1 MPNQTAK
8 SAFETFTGSLE
19 ERGSALAKLE
29 KQRVT
34 SLEKANTKDVV
45 FNGLAYQLGQ
55 LIHELTLESDSGRI
69 TSERLQATSMNRVAS
84 QRRSEALQLYRNFDA
99 IQEWLKGRVVKK
111 RKQKIAFTSLTA
123 MLKAFK
129 VETQPKVEQTDD
141 KSSAT
146 PSTKVDE
153 KPNVGTKDQPKVDTQ
168 DAKASDAQ
176 PEVETNEPKK
186 VHKLK
191 MPRTSKDVAQLVTDL
206 IIKLQLDENEV
217 LEEIFNNIETSFPKG
232 NSTVSMVK
240 YPSSKTGTDDIPF

>member
-1 MPNQTAK
+1 MSNQTAK
-8 SAFETFTGSLE
+8 AFETFSGTVE
-19 ERGSALAKLE
+19 ERGYTLAKLE
-29 KQRVT
+29 KDRVT

-84 QRRSEALQLYRNFDA
+84 QRRSEALQYYRLYPLIMD
-99 IQEWLKGRVVKK
+99 WKSKRVLNK

-129 VETQPKVEQTDD
+129 AETQPKVDKTDD

-153 KPNVGTKDQPKVDTQ
+153 KPNVGTTDQPKVETK
-168 DAKASDAQ
+168 DAKASDTQ
-176 PEVETNEPKK
+176 PRLRK
-186 VHKLK
+186 
-191 MPRTSKDVAQLVTDL
+191 
-206 IIKLQLDENEV
+206 
-217 LEEIFNNIETSFPKG
+217 
-232 NSTVSMVK
+232 
-240 YPSSKTGTDDIPF
+240 

>member
-8 SAFETFTGSLE
+8 AFETFSGTLE

-34 SLEKANTKDVV
+34 SIEKANTKDVA
-45 FNGLAYQLGQ
+45 FNGLAYQLGK

-69 TSERLQATSMNRVAS
+69 SSDRLQATSMNRVAS

-129 VETQPKVEQTDD
+129 AETQPKVDKTDT
-141 KSSAT
+141 KVSAT

-153 KPNVGTKDQPKVDTQ
+153 KPNVGTTQPKVEPTDTKVSDTQ
-168 DAKASDAQ
+168 PTELKVQKVKVPQNSKEFAKY
-176 PEVETNEPKK
+176 VFET
-186 VHKLK
+186 
-191 MPRTSKDVAQLVTDL
+191 T
-206 IIKLQLDENEV
+206 IKLGFDTDEV
-217 LEEIFNNIETSFPKG
+217 LEHIFNMFDEAS
-232 NSTVSMVK
+232 
-240 YPSSKTGTDDIPF
+240 SSKTGTNG

>member
-1 MPNQTAK
+1 MANSTAK
-8 SAFETFTGSLE
+8 TATAFETFSGTLE

-55 LIHELTLESDSGRI
+55 LIHELTLESDSGRKK
-69 TSERLQATSMNRVAS
+69 
-84 QRRSEALQLYRNFDA
+84 LYRNFDA

-129 VETQPKVEQTDD
+129 FETQPKVEKTDD
-141 KSSAT
+141 KSSDT

-153 KPNVGTKDQPKVDTQ
+153 KPNVGTTDQPKVETQ

-176 PEVETNEPKK
+176 PKVETNEPKK

-191 MPRTSKDVAQLVTDL
+191 MPKTSQDVADLVLELTN
-206 IIKLQLDENEV
+206 KLQLDSEEV
-217 LEEIFNNIETSFPKG
+217 ATAIFDTLLPET
-232 NSTVSMVK
+232 
-240 YPSSKTGTDDIPF
+240 PSSKTGTNG

>member
-1 MPNQTAK
+1 MSNQTAK
-8 SAFETFTGSLE
+8 AFETFSGTVE
-19 ERGSALAKLE
+19 ERGYTLAKLE

-69 TSERLQATSMNRVAS
+69 TSDRLQATSMNRVAS

-129 VETQPKVEQTDD
+129 FETQPKVEKTDD
-141 KSSAT
+141 KSSDT

-153 KPNVGTKDQPKVDTQ
+153 KPNVGTTQPKVEPTDTKVSDTKPTELKVQ
-168 DAKASDAQ
+168 KVKVPQNSKEFAKY
-176 PEVETNEPKK
+176 VFET
-186 VHKLK
+186 
-191 MPRTSKDVAQLVTDL
+191 T
-206 IIKLQLDENEV
+206 IKLGFDKDEV
-217 LEEIFNNIETSFPKG
+217 LEHIFNMFDEAS
-232 NSTVSMVK
+232 
-240 YPSSKTGTDDIPF
+240 SSKTGTNG

>member
-1 MPNQTAK
+1 MSNQTQT
-8 SAFETFTGSLE
+8 AFETFTGTLE

-69 TSERLQATSMNRVAS
+69 TSDRLQATSMNKVAS

-129 VETQPKVEQTDD
+129 FETQPKVEKTDD
-141 KSSAT
+141 KSSDT

-153 KPNVGTKDQPKVDTQ
+153 KPNVGTTQPKVEPTDTKVSDTKPTELKVQ
-168 DAKASDAQ
+168 KVKVPQNSKEFAKY
-176 PEVETNEPKK
+176 VFET
-186 VHKLK
+186 
-191 MPRTSKDVAQLVTDL
+191 T
-206 IIKLQLDENEV
+206 IKLGFDKDEV
-217 LEEIFNNIETSFPKG
+217 LEHIFNMFDEAS
-232 NSTVSMVK
+232 
-240 YPSSKTGTDDIPF
+240 SSKTGTNG

>member
-1 MPNQTAK
+1 MSNQTQT
-8 SAFETFTGSLE
+8 AFETFTGTLE

-69 TSERLQATSMNRVAS
+69 TSDRLQATSMNRVAS
-84 QRRSEALQLYRNFDA
+84 QRRSEALQLFRNFDA

-129 VETQPKVEQTDD
+129 FETQPKVEKTDD
-141 KSSAT
+141 KSSDT

-153 KPNVGTKDQPKVDTQ
+153 KPNVGTTQPKVEPTELKVQ
-168 DAKASDAQ
+168 KVKVPQNSKEFAKY
-176 PEVETNEPKK
+176 VFET
-186 VHKLK
+186 
-191 MPRTSKDVAQLVTDL
+191 T
-206 IIKLQLDENEV
+206 IKLGFDTDEV
-217 LEEIFNNIETSFPKG
+217 LEHIFNMFYEAS
-232 NSTVSMVK
+232 
-240 YPSSKTGTDDIPF
+240 SSKTGTNG